1 MKIDKISYFVNICYP
16 PQRHEIIQTLILGD
30 ENDEKEQQQIENER
44 NEQSNLEISNSKI
57 QLPSIKSSS
66 SNQNQQNQ
74 RKLGLKE
81 RMRKSEQFIKEEKA
95 RSTIS
100 NFIFENRQK

>member
-1 MKIDKISYFVNICYP
+1 MKIDKISYFVNICFP
-16 PQRHEIIQTLILGD
+16 PQRHEIIQNLILGD
-30 ENDEKEQQQIENER
+30 ENDDENQEEIEND
-44 NEQSNLEISNSKI
+44 QSNLEISNSNI

-66 SNQNQQNQ
+66 SSSNQETKQ